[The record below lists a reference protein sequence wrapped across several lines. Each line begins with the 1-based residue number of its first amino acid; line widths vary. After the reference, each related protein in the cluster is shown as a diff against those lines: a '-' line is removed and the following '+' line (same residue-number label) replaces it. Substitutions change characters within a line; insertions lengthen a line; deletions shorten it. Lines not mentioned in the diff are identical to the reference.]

1 MTKKSVIQHLIE
13 CDVAGK
19 LSGARSSNRLN
30 YQQSWSLLKLLQV
43 HASKNDYRAVFDFA
57 EDFILYGDSTESPE
71 KGEFYQVKTDKDKKS
86 YSISNLL
93 SNRTIRKKTDN
104 LDVIKKSFLQKLFD
118 NRTLFSDID
127 VDLIFVS
134 NIPYQLN
141 LKNKDKKSK
150 ELKEVMLS
158 DLDQVDIEKIEKK
171 LGDSYSLNDY
181 LDTVLQVS
189 DLSLD
194 QEDRDKLLKA
204 ELINLIEVCFP
215 SKAYKAGPILKALSS
230 EIAIRSN
237 YEMNPDLASDFF
249 TKKTISKE
257 KFEEFLTKGIAAT
270 NPQDKW
276 QEIQPLL
283 IADKLDSGE
292 ILELKTAFY
301 NLQKMYIEDSGTA
314 NEAVEKIRIVLKEVD
329 RTGKKLIEIVEE
341 CLVEYNKNQNELSSA
356 LSDKLIKVMVLDEAV

>member
-1 MTKKSVIQHLIE
+1 MFSFAKIV
-13 CDVAGK
+13 CGK
-19 LSGARSSNRLN
+19 R
-30 YQQSWSLLKLLQV
+30 
-43 HASKNDYRAVFDFA
+43 
-57 EDFILYGDSTESPE
+57 I
-71 KGEFYQVKTDKDKKS
+71 
-86 YSISNLL
+86 
-93 SNRTIRKKTDN
+93 
-104 LDVIKKSFLQKLFD
+104 
-118 NRTLFSDID
+118 
-127 VDLIFVS
+127 
-134 NIPYQLN
+134 
-141 LKNKDKKSK
+141 
-150 ELKEVMLS
+150 LS
-158 DLDQVDIEKIEKK
+158 DL
-171 LGDSYSLNDY
+171 NTRAY
-181 LDTVLQVS
+181 LDCF
-189 DLSLD
+189 SLD
-194 QEDRDKLLKA
+194 SVPSTVNRED
-204 ELINLIEVCFP
+204 P
-215 SKAYKAGPILKALSS
+215 ALSS

-249 TKKTISKE
+249 IKKTISKE

-301 NLQKMYIEDSGTA
+301 NLEKMYIEDSDTA